1 MRTQIQIGQTGAFRL
16 SPAKSSS
23 CSVGTIQSKGFN
35 FGADEQGM
43 NVYATGNASKLSA
56 RAAAIELWVTISQ
69 SFFGHFLFKRK
80 CHRNNIYLKS
90 LVVASTL
97 YGCSLPTQPDL
108 LVSSLRCSPSAF
120 DSFRANTEI
129 RYTLAKPTTVTIYIA
144 QRNSSGQLIL
154 INSIAENINET
165 KGSHGHTWLG
175 DTAAGLFAESG
186 NYIAVLQ
193 IESNQYEAGVRV
205 FHF

>member
-1 MRTQIQIGQTGAFRL
+1 MIALRKPTCANNNL
-16 SPAKSSS
+16 SPAKSTDECVGGGGVGFDFDS
-23 CSVGTIQSKGFN
+23 CDGRVMQSKSAACVWQATAAVRFRTVL
-35 FGADEQGM
+35 FGTFSFKEKVRQIWM
-43 NVYATGNASKLSA
+43 IHLRFFVL
-56 RAAAIELWVTISQ
+56 AAPFAQMS
-69 SFFGHFLFKRK
+69 
-80 CHRNNIYLKS
+80 
-90 LVVASTL
+90 
-97 YGCSLPTQPDL
+97 CSLPSSSDL
-108 LVSSLRCSPSAF
+108 IVSSLRCSPSAF

-129 RYTLAKPTTVTIYIA
+129 RYTLVKPATVTITIA

-154 INSIAENINET
+154 VNTLAENINET

-193 IESNQYEAGVRV
+193 IENSQYEAGVRV

>member
-1 MRTQIQIGQTGAFRL
+1 MNSWLDQ
-16 SPAKSSS
+16 S
-23 CSVGTIQSKGFN
+23 TI
-35 FGADEQGM
+35 
-43 NVYATGNASKLSA
+43 
-56 RAAAIELWVTISQ
+56 
-69 SFFGHFLFKRK
+69 
-80 CHRNNIYLKS
+80 IYLP
-90 LVVASTL
+90 STKQVGLRSKAFGRFILNLHL
-97 YGCSLPTQPDL
+97 YLNLMLGFLSCSLPSSADL

-129 RYTLAKPTTVTIYIA
+129 RYTLAKPATVTIYIA

-154 INSIAENINET
+154 INSIAESINET